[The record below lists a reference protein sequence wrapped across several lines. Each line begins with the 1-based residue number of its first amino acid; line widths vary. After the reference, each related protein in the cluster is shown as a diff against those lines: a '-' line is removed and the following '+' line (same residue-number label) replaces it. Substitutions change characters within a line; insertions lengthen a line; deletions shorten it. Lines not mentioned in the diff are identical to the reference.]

1 VPAQQQPA
9 PVDGPLLN
17 VRAHHQAEGPALV
30 MGALDGGIEQNLAA
44 VIVQAQSDSM
54 SSMQGWRDRCG
65 GGGGST
71 GCGIG

>member
-1 VPAQQQPA
+1 
-9 PVDGPLLN
+9 
-17 VRAHHQAEGPALV
+17 